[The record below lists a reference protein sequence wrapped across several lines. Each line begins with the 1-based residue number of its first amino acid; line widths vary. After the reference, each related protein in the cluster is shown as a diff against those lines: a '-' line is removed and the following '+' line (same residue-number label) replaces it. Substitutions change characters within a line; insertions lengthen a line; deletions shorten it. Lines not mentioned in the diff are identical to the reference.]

1 MAFFTKVLLSPE
13 FWGLATPLLAG
24 VIAWFVNERSKRS
37 WHQQERREEKYVAL
51 VKASD
56 AFYVSAS
63 DPRAARETFLAEVR
77 LAWLYCSDEVIQA
90 AYAFLDTVKSGSP
103 STPQEK
109 EASLGRLMVAIR
121 ADQLS
126 PKLIRKSKL
135 GPRDFRHLMVN
146 K

>member
-1 MAFFTKVLLSPE
+1 VPSACR
-13 FWGLATPLLAG
+13 G
-24 VIAWFVNERSKRS
+24 V
-37 WHQQERREEKYVAL
+37 
-51 VKASD
+51 
-56 AFYVSAS
+56 
-63 DPRAARETFLAEVR
+63 RAAQLR

-90 AYAFLDTVKSGSP
+90 AYAFLDTVKSGST
-103 STPQEK
+103 STPQEN

-146 K
+146 E